1 MANPRQEDK
10 ANQTAEE
17 AFRRT
22 SESAAEQTRN
32 IGETAV
38 KSGEEVVRAGADFF
52 QQNAQTLQNALR
64 FGLDTTTAVMGRS
77 NDQFNRTMG
86 LSGNEAQQATERSA
100 RNAASVLHSSAA
112 VAKVMSDMS
121 SDYFTFVRQ
130 QMGTTMERMNRL
142 WGCRTPQDV
151 AAVQSDLMRETVESA
166 VEGTRRIADMSLKA
180 ADAAKQSAQNVQRSA
195 A

>member
-64 FGLDTTTAVMGRS
+64 FGLDTTTAVMCRS

-86 LSGNEAQQATERSA
+86 LSGNEAQHATERSA

-121 SDYFTFVRQ
+121 SDYFTFIGQ
-130 QMGTTMERMNRL
+130 QMETTMERMNRL

-180 ADAAKQSAQNVQRSA
+180 ADAAKQSAQNIARSA

>member
-22 SESAAEQTRN
+22 SEKTAEQTRN

-38 KSGEEVVRAGADFF
+38 KSGEEVVRAGADLF

-64 FGLDTTTAVMGRS
+64 FGLDTTTAVMGHS
-77 NDQFNRTMG
+77 NEQLSRTLG
-86 LSGNEAQQATERSA
+86 LSGNEAQHAAERSA
-100 RNAASVLHSSAA
+100 HNAASVLHSTAA

>member
-121 SDYFTFVRQ
+121 SDYFTFIRQ
-130 QMGTTMERMNRL
+130 QMETTMERMNRL

-180 ADAAKQSAQNVQRSA
+180 ADAAKQSAQNTARSA

>member
-10 ANQTAEE
+10 TTQTAEE
-17 AFRRT
+17 AFRST
-22 SESAAEQTRN
+22 SERTAEQTRI

-38 KSGEEVVRAGADFF
+38 QSGEEVVRAGADLL

-77 NDQFNRTMG
+77 NDQLSRTLG
-86 LSGNEAQQATERSA
+86 LSGNEVQQATERSA

-121 SDYFTFVRQ
+121 NDYFTFVRH
-130 QMGTTMERMNRL
+130 QMETTMDRMNQL

-151 AAVQSDLMRETVESA
+151 AAAQSDLMRQTVESA
-166 VEGTRRIADMSLKA
+166 MESARRIADMSLKA
-180 ADAAKQSAQNVQRSA
+180 ADAAKQSAQNIERSA

>member
-1 MANPRQEDK
+1 MANPREDK
-10 ANQTAEE
+10 STQTAEE
-17 AFRRT
+17 ALRRA
-22 SESAAEQTRN
+22 SERSAEQTRN
-32 IGETAV
+32 IGETTV
-38 KSGEEVVRAGADFF
+38 KSGEEAVRAGADLL

-64 FGLDTTTAVMGRS
+64 FGLDTTTAVMGHS
-77 NDQFNRTMG
+77 NDQFSRTLG
-86 LSGNEAQQATERSA
+86 LSGNEVQQATERSA

-121 SDYFTFVRQ
+121 SDYFNFVRH
-130 QMGTTMERMNRL
+130 QMETTMERMNRL

-151 AAVQSDLMRETVESA
+151 AALQSDLMRETVESA

-180 ADAAKQSAQNVQRSA
+180 ADAAKQSAQNIERNA

>member
-22 SESAAEQTRN
+22 SEKTAEQTRN

-38 KSGEEVVRAGADFF
+38 KSGEEVVRAGADLF

-64 FGLDTTTAVMGRS
+64 FGLDTTTAVMGHS
-77 NDQFNRTMG
+77 NDQLSRTLG
-86 LSGNEAQQATERSA
+86 LSGHEAQQAAERSA
-100 RNAASVLHSSAA
+100 HNAASVLHSTAA

>member
-10 ANQTAEE
+10 TTQTAEE
-17 AFRRT
+17 AFRST
-22 SESAAEQTRN
+22 SERTAEQTRI

-38 KSGEEVVRAGADFF
+38 QSGEEVVRAGADLL

-77 NDQFNRTMG
+77 NDQLSRTLG
-86 LSGNEAQQATERSA
+86 LSGNEVQQATERSA

-121 SDYFTFVRQ
+121 NDYFTFVRH
-130 QMGTTMERMNRL
+130 QMESTMDRMNQL

-151 AAVQSDLMRETVESA
+151 AAAQSDLMRQTVESA
-166 VEGTRRIADMSLKA
+166 MESARRIADMSLKA
-180 ADAAKQSAQNVQRSA
+180 ADAAKQSAQNIERSA

>member
-22 SESAAEQTRN
+22 AEQTRN
-32 IGETAV
+32 AGETAV
-38 KSGEEVVRAGADFF
+38 KSGEEVVRAGADLF

-77 NDQFNRTMG
+77 SDQFSRTLG
-86 LSGNEAQQATERSA
+86 LSGHEAQQAAERSA
-100 RNAASVLHSSAA
+100 HNAANVLHSTAA

-130 QMGTTMERMNRL
+130 QMETTMERMNRL

-151 AAVQSDLMRETVESA
+151 AAVQSDLMREAVESA

-180 ADAAKQSAQNVQRSA
+180 ADAAKQSAQNIQRSA

>member
-17 AFRRT
+17 ALRRT
-22 SESAAEQTRN
+22 GERTAEQTRN

-38 KSGEEVVRAGADFF
+38 KSGEEAVRAGADLL

-64 FGLDTTTAVMGRS
+64 FGLDTTTAMMGRS
-77 NDQFNRTMG
+77 NDQFSRTFG

-100 RNAASVLHSSAA
+100 HTAASVLHSTAA

-121 SDYFTFVRQ
+121 SDYFTFVRH
-130 QMGTTMERMNRL
+130 QMETTMERMNRL

-151 AAVQSDLMRETVESA
+151 AAVQSDLIREAVESA

-180 ADAAKQSAQNVQRSA
+180 ADAARQSAQNIERNA